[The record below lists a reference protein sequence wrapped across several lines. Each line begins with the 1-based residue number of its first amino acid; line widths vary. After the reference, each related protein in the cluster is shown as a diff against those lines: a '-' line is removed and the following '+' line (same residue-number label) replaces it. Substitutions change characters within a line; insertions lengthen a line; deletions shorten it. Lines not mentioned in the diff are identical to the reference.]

1 MNASCDMSLMIDVTA
16 AREIALA
23 QITPVRAVQSLSLH
37 AAPGRTCARDVT
49 ATSAMPFFTNSA
61 MDGFA
66 LRHADLAGAGT
77 LLPVAGTVAAG
88 VGGTSL
94 PPGTALRIF
103 TGAPL
108 PEGADTVVAL
118 EDTSATGGS
127 VRIAVMPDIGANLR
141 LAGSDQPQGA
151 CLVAR
156 GTRIA
161 PQHVGLLAAN
171 GITRI
176 AVTRRPRVVVL
187 STGDELA
194 VAGTSRAEGQIH
206 DANRPMLLAL
216 AQAAGCDAVDG
227 GTMPDDVEPL
237 SQRLAEL
244 CASADLVLSSGGV
257 SMGGRDPLRPA
268 FLRAG
273 GEIAGWRVAVK
284 PGKPVMFGRLGETA
298 FTGLPGNPMAAFVGF
313 HLFVAPQI
321 ARLTGAE
328 PIPFARWSGTT
339 ASDWR
344 HRPGRQEIVPVRSL
358 GTDGTGLPL
367 LERLG
372 KGVSATLFPLATADG
387 LAVIPA
393 ASEGIAKGEQVDWHP
408 FEHEG

>member
-1 MNASCDMSLMIDVTA
+1 MNASTDMSPMIEVAA
-16 AREIALA
+16 AREIAVA
-23 QITPVRAVQSLSLH
+23 QITPVRAFQDLALH
-37 AAPGRTCARDVT
+37 AALGQTCARDVI

-66 LRHADLAGAGT
+66 LRHADLTGAGS

-88 VGGTSL
+88 DAGTSL
-94 PPGTALRIF
+94 PPGAALRIF

-108 PEGADTVVAL
+108 PLGADTVVAL
-118 EDTSATGGS
+118 EDTAEAGGS
-127 VRIAVMPDIGANLR
+127 VHIAGLPDIGANLR
-141 LAGSDQPQGA
+141 LAGSDQPSGV

-161 PQHVGLLAAN
+161 PRHVGLLAAN

-176 AVTRRPRVVVL
+176 VATRRPRVLIL
-187 STGDELA
+187 STGDELVTTGA
-194 VAGTSRAEGQIH
+194 SRAEGQIH
-206 DANRPMLLAL
+206 DANRPLLIAL
-216 AQAAGCDAVDG
+216 AQTAGCEVVDG
-227 GTMPDDVEPL
+227 GTMPDEVESL
-237 SQRLAEL
+237 SQRLADL
-244 CASADLVLSSGGV
+244 CATADLVLSSGGV

-268 FLRAG
+268 FISAG
-273 GEIAGWRVAVK
+273 GEIAAWRVAVK
-284 PGKPVMFGRLGETA
+284 PGKPVMFGRMGETG

-328 PIPFARWSGTT
+328 PVPFARWSGTA
-339 ASDWR
+339 ASDWQ
-344 HRPGRQEIVPVRSL
+344 HRPGRQEIVPVRCL
-358 GTDGTGLPL
+358 GTDGNGLPL

-372 KGVSATLFPLATADG
+372 NGVSATLFPLATADG

-393 ASEGIAKGEQVDWHP
+393 ASEGIARGAQVDWHP
-408 FEHEG
+408 FGHEG